1 MTTNSSGAKPY
12 DEEGLM
18 LSVDTST
25 VSMTAALS
33 RGGRL
38 LGEITLSAER
48 NHSLY
53 VVPALQRLME
63 AEGVKPAD
71 LSAFTAGVGPGSYT
85 GTRIGVT
92 VAKTFAWTHGLAL
105 LGVSTLE
112 AMALGGLEEVLD
124 PARPAVPE
132 STDQTAELN
141 IVTDGDLGA
150 LDRIV
155 RRNEGGEPLT
165 RWVVPLIDAR
175 RGQAF
180 SGLYE
185 ASAAGWRCLIPDGIR
200 LTAAW
205 AEELLALAGHHKP
218 HQVVCTGDA
227 HQHAQ
232 SFLAFREGFEGGW
245 TETNFAFKAR
255 HVAELGRIR
264 WQRGDTED
272 VYGLVPNYTQL
283 AEAEANLLAAKRT

>member
-1 MTTNSSGAKPY
+1 MTTTSSGARQY
-12 DEEGLM
+12 EEEGLM

-33 RGGRL
+33 RGGSL
-38 LGEITLSAER
+38 LGEITVSAER

-53 VVPALQRLME
+53 VVAALQRLME
-63 AEGVKPAD
+63 DSGVKPAE

-112 AMALGGLEEVLD
+112 AMALGGLEEALH
-124 PARPAVPE
+124 PQQA
-132 STDQTAELN
+132 SAEDSDEETVDLR
-141 IVTDGDLGA
+141 IVKDGDLGA
-150 LDRIV
+150 LERLLPTAPA
-155 RRNEGGEPLT
+155 GGT
-165 RWVVPLIDAR
+165 RWVIPLIDAR

-180 SGLYE
+180 TGLYE
-185 ASAAGWRCLIPDGIR
+185 ASAAGWRCLVPDGIR
-200 LTAAW
+200 LTSVW
-205 AEELLALAGHHKP
+205 AEELLELVRLHKP
-218 HQVVCTGDA
+218 QGVVCTGDA
-227 HQHAQ
+227 HLHGQALGVLQ
-232 SFLAFREGFEGGW
+232 SGFEGEW
-245 TETNFAFKAR
+245 NQTNFAFKAR

-264 WQRGDTED
+264 WQRGETED